1 MKKKAI
7 AFLLS
12 MMVAS
17 SVVACGE
24 TDTKQVTEENTQ
36 VTAAPTE
43 AEDNSKDETPAG
55 QLTEEER
62 NQILTDYTAGF
73 EKLADKN
80 FDMKAGYKASEGLY
94 DEIDGPSGI
103 LYWQYPINTDILVTA
118 KYDSEKNALT
128 FESVDVNENGEAV
141 VTSDVTLTDF
151 LGISDDTKV
160 LFSGLD
166 TTSGQN
172 LIMVEYRDVA
182 YTYADGVTYN
192 ITLIQ
197 IGDDGSLT
205 KVFDDGICGSGD
217 EDITATLRAG
227 FNKAINKDYSK
238 DTFEDAFYN
247 GNLLIEQENMPVYAT
262 IQFKSE
268 SGKLA
273 DDGDWEGASGIASKL
288 YDNMDSDVAPFY
300 WGKGKFVVDKS
311 YK

>member
-1 MKKKAI
+1 MKKKTIAI
-7 AFLLS
+7 LLS

-17 SVVACGE
+17 NVVACGE
-24 TDTKQVTEENTQ
+24 ADTKQVSEENAQ
-36 VTAAPTE
+36 VTTATSE
-43 AEDNSKDETPAG
+43 AEDNSADEATTE
-55 QLTEEER
+55 QLPEEER
-62 NQILTDYTAGF
+62 NQILSDYTAGI

-80 FDMKAGYKASEGLY
+80 FDMKAGYKAAEGLY

-103 LYWQYPINTDILVTA
+103 LYWQYPLNTDNLVTA
-118 KYDSEKNALT
+118 KFDSEKNALT

-227 FNKAINKDYSK
+227 FNKAVNKDYSK

-247 GNLLIEQENMPVYAT
+247 GNLLIEQENMPVAAS
-262 IQFKSE
+262 IEFKSE
-268 SGKLA
+268 SAKLA
-273 DDGDWEGASGIASKL
+273 DDGDWEGASGISSKL
-288 YDNMDSDVAPFY
+288 YENPDADVEPFY
-300 WGKGKFVVDKS
+300 WGTGKFVADS

>member
-1 MKKKAI
+1 MKRRTIAI
-7 AFLLS
+7 LLS

-17 SVVACGE
+17 NVVACGE

-62 NQILTDYTAGF
+62 NQILSDYTAGI

-103 LYWQYPINTDILVTA
+103 LYWQYPLITDILVTA

-160 LFSGLD
+160 IFSGLD
-166 TTSGQN
+166 TTAGQN

-227 FNKAINKDYSK
+227 FNKAVNKDYSK

-247 GNLLIEQENMPVYAT
+247 GNLLIEQENMPVAAS
-262 IQFKSE
+262 IEFKSE
-268 SGKLA
+268 SAKLA

-288 YDNMDSDVAPFY
+288 YENMDSDVAPFY
-300 WGKGKFVVDKS
+300 WGTGKFVADS

>member
-1 MKKKAI
+1 MKKKTIAI
-7 AFLLS
+7 LLS

-17 SVVACGE
+17 SVVACSE
-24 TDTKQVTEENTQ
+24 ADTKQVSEENAQ
-36 VTAAPTE
+36 VTAATSE
-43 AEDNSKDETPAG
+43 AEDNSADEATTE

-62 NQILTDYTAGF
+62 NQILSDYTAGI

-103 LYWQYPINTDILVTA
+103 LYWQYPLNTDILVTA

-128 FESVDVNENGEAV
+128 FESIDVDDNGETV

-166 TTSGQN
+166 TTAGQN

-227 FNKAINKDYSK
+227 FNKAVNKDYSK

-247 GNLLIEQENMPVYAT
+247 GNLLIEQENMPVAAS
-262 IQFKSE
+262 IEFKSE
-268 SGKLA
+268 SAKLA
-273 DDGDWEGASGIASKL
+273 DKGDWEGASGISSKL
-288 YDNMDSDVAPFY
+288 YENPDADVEPFD
-300 WGKGKFVVDKS
+300 WGTGKFVADS